1 MYNYN
6 DLILFQKIYDLILWL
21 HPILNRFPKS
31 QKFVLAQKIE
41 NCSLEILE
49 KVVKINSAKTKSAF
63 LLENLNVDVDRLRIL
78 VRLAKDLRFIN
89 IKTYGTFCE
98 KVTEI
103 GKILGGWKKTAS

>member
-6 DLILFQKIYDLILWL
+6 DLILFQKVYDLVLWL

-31 QKFVLAQKIE
+31 QKFVLAQRIE

-49 KVVKINSAKTKSAF
+49 KIVKINSSKTKSAF
-63 LLENLNVDVDRLRIL
+63 LMENLNVDIDRLRIL
-78 VRLAKDLRFIN
+78 VRLSKDLRFIN
-89 IKTYGTFCE
+89 IKTYGIFCE

-103 GKILGGWKKTAS
+103 GKLFGGWQKKVS

>member
-6 DLILFQKIYDLILWL
+6 DLILFQKVYDLVLWL

-31 QKFVLAQKIE
+31 QKFVLAQRVE

-49 KVVKINSAKTKSAF
+49 KVVKVNSSKTKSDF
-63 LLENLNVDVDRLRIL
+63 LFESLNVDVDRLRIL
-78 VRLAKDLRFIN
+78 VRLSKDLRFIN
-89 IKTYGTFCE
+89 IKTYGVFCE

-103 GKILGGWKKTAS
+103 GKLLGGWKKTVS